1 VKLLSVVDDAGFERG
16 SIGQCAHAL
25 IDLVPEVS
33 AALHSIAFDSA
44 LQEGI
49 RYSAIWLFVYHVQG
63 DSAER
68 CLEALKDFRRSL
80 PDGFQDEVLAEMA
93 RCLREQGTVSFY

>member
-1 VKLLSVVDDAGFERG
+1 
-16 SIGQCAHAL
+16 
-25 IDLVPEVS
+25 VS

-63 DSAER
+63 ERYSQMLWIAEN
-68 CLEALKDFRRSL
+68 
-80 PDGFQDEVLAEMA
+80 
-93 RCLREQGTVSFY
+93 